1 MCQMSLTLVQALGAV
16 LLLPPVL
23 SPHLLLWL
31 TGVVVPLLSLTL
43 ICNPIDLQVA
53 KMAQSKR
60 AESLSQQVGS
70 YLRFVRKLFY
80 FFHVQQTYYTAV
92 GSVFSWNI
100 LKYVSS

>member
-1 MCQMSLTLVQALGAV
+1 MLLQARHHCQQVRSAFLLFLMCQMSLTLVQAAGAI

-53 KMAQSKR
+53 KMAQGKKTEALSK
-60 AESLSQQVGS
+60 QVGNM
-70 YLRFVRKLFY
+70 VEC
-80 FFHVQQTYYTAV
+80 
-92 GSVFSWNI
+92 
-100 LKYVSS
+100 